1 MTTLKDL
8 DPLTLQNPYKAT
20 PLHCLHVVVHR
31 SLALFSVLSPW
42 AAGSVR
48 AKPHL
53 LWFPLGP

>member
-8 DPLTLQNPYKAT
+8 DPLTLQNPCKAT
-20 PLHCLHVVVHR
+20 PLRCLHRVVHR

-42 AAGSVR
+42 TAGSVR